1 MIEDAAPNSL
11 PLDSIPPEGAGE
23 ALLDSPRGSGSVV
36 VIRRGDAVYAYRNCC
51 PHAGRLL
58 NWAPGRF
65 LFDQGRLVC
74 AAHGAV
80 FEVES
85 GLCVEGPCRGSR
97 LEAVGCRRTADGR
110 IELHD

>member
-1 MIEDAAPNSL
+1 MSTANDLHLDA
-11 PLDSIPPEGAGE
+11 IPDDGATE
-23 ALLDSPRGSGSVV
+23 TLFDSPNGSGSVV
-36 VIRRGDAVYAYRNCC
+36 VIRRGEQVFAYRNVC

-65 LFDQGRLVC
+65 LFDKGRLVC

-85 GLCVEGPCRGSR
+85 GLCVEGPCRGSS
-97 LEAVGCRRTADGR
+97 LEAVGCRVSADR
-110 IELHD
+110 RVELHD